1 LNDLLI
7 GQDGDDHF
15 LGLSGDDLLIG
26 RGGADSLQGGDGND
40 VLKGGA
46 GNDTAVYTGNRDA
59 YNIPGAASG
68 TVSGPEGTDT
78 LIDIERY
85 QFSDKNLA
93 FDLQVDQA
101 AGNTLRI
108 IGAAFDAPAIQQ
120 HPDWVGIG
128 LELFDSGMS
137 MQAVCEVVTQML
149 ALSNAD
155 LVTTLYTNVV
165 GSAPADAVRDSY
177 AGLLQGSGGAMT
189 QAELLVLAANAAVNE
204 QNINLVGLQQA
215 GVEFI

>member
-1 LNDLLI
+1 
-7 GQDGDDHF
+7 
-15 LGLSGDDLLIG
+15 
-26 RGGADSLQGGDGND
+26 
-40 VLKGGA
+40 
-46 GNDTAVYTGNRDA
+46 
-59 YNIPGAASG
+59 
-68 TVSGPEGTDT
+68 
-78 LIDIERY
+78 
-85 QFSDKNLA
+85 
-93 FDLQVDQA
+93 
-101 AGNTLRI
+101 
-108 IGAAFDAPAIQQ
+108 
-120 HPDWVGIG
+120 
-128 LELFDSGMS
+128 
-137 MQAVCEVVTQML
+137 VCEVVTQML